1 MLRKI
6 LAGIVPDGLSFD
18 EFVTVDDEVPTES
31 KNFELSAVI
40 EQENSEESSEG
51 EGDAKEE
58 VLQTPTAREVTRM
71 GNQLQLYLCAQGA
84 NENELKALDSVLA
97 FVERKQSE
105 QRRQTVLMQFFT
117 PMP

>member
-1 MLRKI
+1 VLRKI

-31 KNFELSAVI
+31 ENFELSAVI
-40 EQENSEESSEG
+40 EQENSEESS

-105 QRRQTVLMQFFT
+105 QRRQTVLTQFFT
-117 PMP
+117 PVP